1 MHNGCTYTLTNTHT
15 TGASLTPI
23 RMKMVLDHNGW
34 WCGLYAAMLHY
45 EMDVV
50 MGFARTHCC
59 RSAIR
64 KKSFPSLNYQRSLV
78 SIPDPENRVS
88 YIPELSKPS
97 IFSPSLVLMMVVF
110 DDVAAGPTCQGW
122 PPTVFLL
129 SHITF
134 NNPLSLPP
142 SVAGLRLLSPSASL
156 PDLPPVVRQ
165 PLSGSGG
172 MPGGRHGGGHASPAP
187 FPLSPRG
194 GRPGQRLLC
203 TVGGALAMATSKVRP
218 RGRSK
223 VPGGGSGDA
232 SFLPLRSA
240 AHAGVRK
247 HRLAAPASF
256 LARAVLSLPHRR
268 RRRTCIPQR
277 RRGEERL
284 SSKTTIKSTEGLKID
299 GLDSSGT

>member
-45 EMDVV
+45 EMDAV

-122 PPTVFLL
+122 PPQSFFFHTSHLITPSPSHLVSPASGSSVHPPPSPTSLPWFGDL
-129 SHITF
+129 SPAAEACPEAGAVAAT
-134 NNPLSLPP
+134 PPQLPSLSLPVEAGRGSGSSAPWEELWPWRPRRCGRAGGARSPAAGAVTLP
-142 SVAGLRLLSPSASL
+142 SSHSAPLPTPASASTGWPRRL
-156 PDLPPVVRQ
+156 PSSRAPSYPSLTGAGAALAFHR
-165 PLSGSGG
+165 
-172 MPGGRHGGGHASPAP
+172 GGGEKKDCHRKPPSKAP
-187 FPLSPRG
+187 R
-194 GRPGQRLLC
+194 
-203 TVGGALAMATSKVRP
+203 
-218 RGRSK
+218 
-223 VPGGGSGDA
+223 D
-232 SFLPLRSA
+232 
-240 AHAGVRK
+240 
-247 HRLAAPASF
+247 
-256 LARAVLSLPHRR
+256 
-268 RRRTCIPQR
+268 
-277 RRGEERL
+277 
-284 SSKTTIKSTEGLKID
+284 
-299 GLDSSGT
+299 